1 MSDDISRHLSNRHR
15 EMKLRNVMCQRA
27 VSVVVVVVVVV
38 VAELRWRL
46 RKEGR
51 VGVG

>member
-15 EMKLRNVMCQRA
+15 EMKPRNVMCQRA
-27 VSVVVVVVVVV
+27 VSVVVVVVVV